1 MLSHYYYITKLKITE
16 PQLVSTSILGLEN
29 YITKLKITEPQQ
41 EVSFIDFTIYYI
53 TKLKTNYKTPFLF
66 LHKHTPI

>member
-1 MLSHYYYITKLKITE
+1 MYNMD
-16 PQLVSTSILGLEN
+16 LEDSY

-66 LHKHTPI
+66 LHKYTPI

>member
-1 MLSHYYYITKLKITE
+1 MYNMD
-16 PQLVSTSILGLEN
+16 LEDSY